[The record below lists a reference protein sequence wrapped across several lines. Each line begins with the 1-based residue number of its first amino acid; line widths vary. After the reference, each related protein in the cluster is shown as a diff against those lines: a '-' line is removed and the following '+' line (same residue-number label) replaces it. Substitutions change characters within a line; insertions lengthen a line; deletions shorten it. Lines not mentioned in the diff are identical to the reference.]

1 MPNHI
6 KYFEWSWLASIVLGI
21 IVSGLTYSELTDK
34 LDPVSVGIIQF
45 LVLAF
50 TITLVLL
57 ISRKKS
63 NFAKLNLLFLY
74 LVGLIF
80 YIPQLSDL
88 FLMGMAGVISSIQLI
103 LQSIGLYFLFTT
115 EAKQWF
121 QDNTLTPP
129 IEVSDTNTITPK
141 RRVFGKIV
149 KWIFIGFNIIM
160 LLCIILIVSSVDGC
174 DPSSIHTIDDDT
186 FMHLM
191 MAGTG
196 MYFVFVVWVIGD
208 IILGV
213 LVLCTRPK

>member
-63 NFAKLNLLFLY
+63 NFAKLTLLFLY
-74 LVGLIF
+74 PVGLYF

-103 LQSIGLYFLFTT
+103 LQSIGLYFLFT
-115 EAKQWF
+115 
-121 QDNTLTPP
+121 
-129 IEVSDTNTITPK
+129 
-141 RRVFGKIV
+141 
-149 KWIFIGFNIIM
+149 
-160 LLCIILIVSSVDGC
+160 
-174 DPSSIHTIDDDT
+174 
-186 FMHLM
+186 
-191 MAGTG
+191 
-196 MYFVFVVWVIGD
+196 
-208 IILGV
+208 
-213 LVLCTRPK
+213 

>member
-63 NFAKLNLLFLY
+63 NFAKLTLLFLY
-74 LVGLIF
+74 PVGLYF

-103 LQSIGLYFLFTT
+103 LQCIGIYFLFTP

-141 RRVFGKIV
+141 RSLFGKIV

-160 LLCIILIVSSVDGC
+160 LLCIILIVSSVGGFF

-186 FMHLM
+186 FMLLM
-191 MAGTG
+191 IAGTG
-196 MYFVFVVWVIGD
+196 MYFAFFVWVIGD

-213 LVLCTRPK
+213 LV

>member
-21 IVSGLTYSELTDK
+21 IVSGLTYSKLTDK

-121 QDNTLTPP
+121 QDN
-129 IEVSDTNTITPK
+129 
-141 RRVFGKIV
+141 
-149 KWIFIGFNIIM
+149 
-160 LLCIILIVSSVDGC
+160 
-174 DPSSIHTIDDDT
+174 
-186 FMHLM
+186 
-191 MAGTG
+191 
-196 MYFVFVVWVIGD
+196 
-208 IILGV
+208 
-213 LVLCTRPK
+213 